1 MSGLS
6 GSFRMKSGSEVQRV
20 QGREKSVNEKIENL
34 KYISVNLIAKLCT
47 RKCQI
52 DVQNMWQNMERQGH
66 GGCDGQDA
74 MAMKTT
80 LTTNAVISTD
90 KQGHLEQGQRCE
102 CPADHLKGTIN
113 LSLYWNLSHV

>member
-1 MSGLS
+1 
-6 GSFRMKSGSEVQRV
+6 MKSGSEVQR
-20 QGREKSVNEKIENL
+20 REKSVNEKIENL
-34 KYISVNLIAKLCT
+34 KYISVNLIAKLCK

-66 GGCDGQDA
+66 GGCDDQDA

-80 LTTNAVISTD
+80 LTTNAVTSTD

-102 CPADHLKGTIN
+102 CPADLTTAEHLKGTIN
-113 LSLYWNLSHV
+113 LSLHWNLSHV